1 MVSASATG
9 SSATYTHT
17 LNPNIASDVSY
28 AYEWSTDLVEWM
40 PSGATNTG
48 GTTASITASAP
59 VLNVVTVTTTIS
71 SGPANGIFTR
81 IKATLP

>member
-1 MVSASATG
+1 MI
-9 SSATYTHT
+9 T

-40 PSGATNTG
+40 PSGASNTG
-48 GTTASITASAP
+48 GTTATITASAP